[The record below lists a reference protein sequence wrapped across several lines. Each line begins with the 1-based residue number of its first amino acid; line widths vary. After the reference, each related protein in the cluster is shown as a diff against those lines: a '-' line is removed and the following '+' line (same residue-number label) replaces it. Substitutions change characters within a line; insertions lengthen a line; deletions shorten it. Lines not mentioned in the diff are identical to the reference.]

1 MTFYTNMA
9 ATATRL
15 LAKYGQT
22 ITWSQ
27 TTGGTYNPATGET
40 TGGTTTNYSGYGALL
55 DFNTSLIDG
64 DQIQATD
71 KRLLL
76 QSGDIAAI
84 QDQLTVDG
92 TAYTVVMKKEINPAG
107 TVVMYEFQLRS

>member
-1 MTFYTNMA
+1 MTFYANLA

-15 LAKYGQT
+15 LTLYGQN

-40 TGGTTTNYSGYGALL
+40 SGATTTNYSGYGALL
-55 DFNTSLIDG
+55 DFNTMMIDG
-64 DQIQATD
+64 DQILATD

-84 QDQLTVDG
+84 GNSITVDG
-92 TAYTVVMKKEINPAG
+92 TTYTVVKKKEINPAG